1 MSPTL
6 LTTIIIV
13 CVVIAAII
21 FIHNAIIGRFNAT
34 KRAWSDVIAQERQKN
49 KILPALEEVAAKY
62 ASHEKQLLEKVTE
75 LRQSLNQLSAD
86 NIDVQRLSQAEN
98 HMGAL
103 LKGLS
108 LTVEAYP
115 DLKASETYLKL
126 MREITEQQD
135 NIGAAIRIFNR
146 NVELFNNG
154 IEMFPNTLVNSMF
167 THKQPLSVF
176 DDSEAAAGFDFTPNF

>member
-6 LTTIIIV
+6 LIVIIV

-21 FIHNAIIGRFNAT
+21 LIHNAIIGRFNAVQ
-34 KRAWSDVIAQERQKN
+34 RAWSDVIAQERQKN

-75 LRQSLNQLSAD
+75 LRQSLTQLSAD
-86 NIDVQRLSQAEN
+86 TIDVKTLSQTES

-103 LKGLS
+103 LKGLT

-146 NVELFNNG
+146 NVEQFNNG
-154 IEMFPNTLVNSMF
+154 IQIFPNSIVNSMF
-167 THKQPLSVF
+167 THKHTLQVF
-176 DDSEAAAGFDFTPNF
+176 DDSEAAAGFEYKPNF